1 MRQAY
6 RRRSK
11 SRNETCR
18 ASGRSLI
25 SNWRTHRRHKP
36 QRKSS
41 QHWRPLS
48 TLRTARERGSHR
60 QSERP
65 ACRRPVRSPRTC
77 VGKARSQLLKNLRG
91 DSPNSSHRVGADGML
106 SIAIKLD
113 TCVFT
118 PPLKYLK
125 RRDREAIA
133 SYKQR
138 SLTTHIR
145 WARTTGK
152 WPIKWER
159 HGAW

>member
-1 MRQAY
+1 LSRLRAELDLKLANAQEAQAAE
-6 RRRSK
+6 K
-11 SRNETCR
+11 EQPTLETTID
-18 ASGRSLI
+18 AQNG
-25 SNWRTHRRHKP
+25 KG
-36 QRKSS
+36 
-41 QHWRPLS
+41 
-48 TLRTARERGSHR
+48 AR
-60 QSERP
+60 QSP
-65 ACRRPVRSPRTC
+65 AVREAGMPKAGPIAANVCRQGTKPTFEEFA
-77 VGKARSQLLKNLRG
+77 GG

-106 SIAIKLD
+106 SIANKFD

-125 RRDREAIA
+125 RRDRDAIA

>member
-1 MRQAY
+1 
-6 RRRSK
+6 
-11 SRNETCR
+11 
-18 ASGRSLI
+18 
-25 SNWRTHRRHKP
+25 
-36 QRKSS
+36 
-41 QHWRPLS
+41 
-48 TLRTARERGSHR
+48 
-60 QSERP
+60 
-65 ACRRPVRSPRTC
+65 
-77 VGKARSQLLKNLRG
+77 
-91 DSPNSSHRVGADGML
+91 ML
-106 SIAIKLD
+106 SFANKLD